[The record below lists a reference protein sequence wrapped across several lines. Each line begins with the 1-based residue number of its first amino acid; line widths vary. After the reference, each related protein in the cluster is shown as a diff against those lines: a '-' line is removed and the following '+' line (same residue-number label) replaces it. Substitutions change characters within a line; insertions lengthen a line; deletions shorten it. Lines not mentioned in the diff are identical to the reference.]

1 MTNLR
6 TVRKMLMVTMAGPV
20 LRSGIGIVGSDTV
33 TSTVPYIPAIEAHH
47 QWADAKAVTFRG
59 VGASR
64 MIARMKSGLLRFL
77 VFWGVNT
84 LSLWVADDLFSGIAF
99 QTLRSLFIA
108 GLLLGIVNTFVKPL
122 LVLLT
127 LPLSVV
133 TLGFFVLVINALM
146 LLFVAWLVPGFVVSG
161 FWSGFFV
168 ALFVS
173 VLSFVVNSLIGINR
187 VIVRG
192 NDRR

>member
-1 MTNLR
+1 M
-6 TVRKMLMVTMAGPV
+6 
-20 LRSGIGIVGSDTV
+20 RSINV
-33 TSTVPYIPAIEAHH
+33 
-47 QWADAKAVTFRG
+47 F
-59 VGASR
+59 
-64 MIARMKSGLLRFL
+64 RFL

-84 LSLWVADDLFSGIAF
+84 LSLWVADGLFDGIAF
-99 QTLRSLFIA
+99 QTAQSLFIA
-108 GLLLGIVNTFVKPL
+108 GLLLGLVNAFLKPL

-146 LLFVAWLVPGFVVSG
+146 LLLVAYAVPGFMVAG

-173 VLSFVVNSLIGINR
+173 VFSFIVNSAIGYNKVTIQR
-187 VIVRG
+187 IR
-192 NDRR
+192 

>member
-1 MTNLR
+1 
-6 TVRKMLMVTMAGPV
+6 MV
-20 LRSGIGIVGSDTV
+20 
-33 TSTVPYIPAIEAHH
+33 
-47 QWADAKAVTFRG
+47 
-59 VGASR
+59 
-64 MIARMKSGLLRFL
+64 SGLLRFF

-84 LSLWVADDLFSGIAF
+84 LSLWAADEVFGEIAF
-99 QTLRSLFIA
+99 RNLLALFVA
-108 GLLLGIVNTFVKPL
+108 GLLLGVVNTFVRPL

-161 FWSGFFV
+161 FWAGFFV

-173 VLSFVVNSLIGINR
+173 VLSFVVNTVIGVN
-187 VIVRG
+187 G
-192 NDRR
+192 AMLRRRRRH

>member
-1 MTNLR
+1 M
-6 TVRKMLMVTMAGPV
+6 
-20 LRSGIGIVGSDTV
+20 
-33 TSTVPYIPAIEAHH
+33 
-47 QWADAKAVTFRG
+47 F
-59 VGASR
+59 
-64 MIARMKSGLLRFL
+64 SGLLRFL
-77 VFWGVNT
+77 TFWGVNT
-84 LSLWVADDLFSGIAF
+84 LSLWVADELFSGIAF
-99 QTLRSLFIA
+99 QTMQSLFIA
-108 GLLLGIVNTFVKPL
+108 GLLLGVVNAFVKPL

-173 VLSFVVNSLIGINR
+173 LLSFVVNSLIGANR
-187 VIVRG
+187 VVVRSH
-192 NDRR
+192 NRR

>member
-1 MTNLR
+1 M
-6 TVRKMLMVTMAGPV
+6 
-20 LRSGIGIVGSDTV
+20 DTV
-33 TSTVPYIPAIEAHH
+33 IISLVL
-47 QWADAKAVTFRG
+47 
-59 VGASR
+59 ASR
-64 MIARMKSGLLRFL
+64 IITHMASGLLRFF

-84 LSLWVADDLFSGIAF
+84 LSLWVADEVFDDIAF
-99 QTLRSLFIA
+99 RTLQSLFVA
-108 GLLLGIVNTFVKPL
+108 GLLLGVVNTFVRPL

-146 LLFVAWLVPGFVVSG
+146 LLFVAWLVPGFFIAG

-173 VLSFVVNSLIGINR
+173 VLSFVVNSVIGANGAI
-187 VIVRG
+187 I
-192 NDRR
+192 RRARRR